1 MNREYIS
8 PLTSVYVCRRQE
20 LLTVSSVGSNV
31 EIEWGGEDIDGLL
44 ESDAPM
50 LEEILLGK

>member
-1 MNREYIS
+1 MKREYIS